1 MKDEIANITY
11 ELDKVDHNY
20 HKLFN
25 KHDKA
30 MLLIDPSTGKIIEAN
45 EAAVKYYGYSIDEL
59 LNMKIQDINVL
70 DEKQVKEEMK
80 LAKGEK
86 RNHFQFT
93 HRLSNNQLRDVEVH
107 SYPLK
112 NGNKTLLFSLI
123 NDISDKRAYET
134 ELLLFKKA
142 LEVNSEGVVITDDY
156 GNALWINNAF
166 SEITGYYLEDVFGK
180 NVSILKSGIQDQDF
194 YEDMWQQLI
203 HKGKWSGEIW
213 NKNKKGDIYSEW
225 LTINEIKLQGKTY
238 YVGIFKDLSEKKK
251 IDRRMNDL
259 QQKDSLTGLYNRNY
273 FIELVDTYIRR
284 YNEKSNRLAI
294 VFVDIE
300 GFKEIN
306 SSLGH
311 LIGDKLLIEVS
322 KRLLLLMNG
331 NYFLSRFIGDKFGI
345 MCRNFNTKE
354 DILSFA
360 KTILTV
366 VKKPFKI
373 ENTILHVKANI
384 GISLFPEDGK
394 DIETL
399 IRYGDIALNK
409 AKDLVE
415 DKICFYSKE
424 MSMEIEEKFLVANY
438 LVEAIPNNEL
448 TIYYQPIFNIKQNNK
463 IIGAEAL
470 LRWKSPILG
479 EVSPDIFIP
488 LAEKTGQIIEIGEW
502 VLEKVCKEIYL
513 WEEKGYNMIPIGINI
528 SVKQLEQVGFAEQ
541 VIKIMERY
549 NIEAHNLELE
559 ITESVSLGEL
569 VVITKNLQTL
579 KKRGIKIS
587 MDDFGTGFS
596 SLGQLDLFELD
607 KLKIDKIFIDD
618 IVSVPK
624 RQDLVKSIVAMA
636 KSLDLTTVA
645 EGIETKEQLS
655 CLKEIGCHL
664 GQGYLFSEPLKKSE
678 IELLLGDKD

>member
-59 LNMKIQDINVL
+59 LNKKIQDINIL
-70 DEKQVKEEMK
+70 DEKQVKEKMK
-80 LAKGEK
+80 LAKMEK
-86 RNHFQFT
+86 RNYFQFT

-107 SYPLK
+107 SYPFK

-345 MCRNFNTKE
+345 ICRKFNDKNEITF
-354 DILSFA
+354 FA
-360 KTILTV
+360 KNILDAI
-366 VKKPFKI
+366 KKPFKI
-373 ENTILHVKANI
+373 ENTILHVEANI

-409 AKDLVE
+409 AKELVE
-415 DKICFYSKE
+415 EKICFYSKE

-541 VIKIMERY
+541 VIKIMEIY

>member
-1 MKDEIANITY
+1 MKDEIENIKFKLN
-11 ELDKVDHNY
+11 EIDHNY

-142 LEVNSEGVVITDDY
+142 LEVNSEGVVITDSN

-194 YEDMWQQLI
+194 YEDMWEQLI
-203 HKGKWSGEIW
+203 YKGKWSGEIW

-345 MCRNFNTKE
+345 ICRNFNTKE

-409 AKDLVE
+409 AKELVE
-415 DKICFYSKE
+415 EKICFYSKE

-541 VIKIMERY
+541 VIKIMEIY
-549 NIEAHNLELE
+549 NIEPHNLELE

-569 VVITKNLQTL
+569 VVIIKNLQAL
-579 KKRGIKIS
+579 KKKGIKIS